1 MNTTPKKYVVLVA
14 SPDKLQVYEMLHY
27 SPQQSDRLAQESEGS
42 ALAQDFLTFGQ
53 FCFFA
58 TELKRKYVEA
68 DDDDTSSKAKS
79 SRGPDSGGQAI
90 EVPAGGGGGHPS
102 SEDGPVNTPTSS
114 NSSSCSAGLNKKS
127 SPESRSQKSSSTTS
141 AYDVF
146 LGGSCNPTT
155 WRQVWTLTQFFSV
168 SFL

>member
-1 MNTTPKKYVVLVA
+1 M
-14 SPDKLQVYEMLHY
+14 VY
-27 SPQQSDRLAQESEGS
+27 
-42 ALAQDFLTFGQ
+42 
-53 FCFFA
+53 C
-58 TELKRKYVEA
+58 
-68 DDDDTSSKAKS
+68 SKAKS
-79 SRGPDSGGQAI
+79 SRGPDSGQGSI
-90 EVPAGGGGGHPS
+90 EVPAGGGGHPS

-155 WRQVWTLTQFFSV
+155 WRQVWTLTQFFLFPFCKKIIDLPGGQINDPLLGKY
-168 SFL
+168 FLFRSSQQLPRLRFVRCFRNYRDTRTLSGVPR